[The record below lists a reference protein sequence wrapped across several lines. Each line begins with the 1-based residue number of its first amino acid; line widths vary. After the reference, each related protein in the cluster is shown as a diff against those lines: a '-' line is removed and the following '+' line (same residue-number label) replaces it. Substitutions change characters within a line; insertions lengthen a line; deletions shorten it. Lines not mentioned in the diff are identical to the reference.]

1 MQNEARIPLRVP
13 FFYGWVLLG
22 VFMLGALLAS
32 GLTPT
37 FMSIMLKPLSD
48 DLGWSRTATAG
59 AISAGTLA
67 GGPVSAFIGPY
78 TDRYGA
84 RVLLPVAAVVAAV
97 GLFLMSATH
106 VIWMFYLGFVV
117 ARSVAQ
123 ACMISVLPTTTM
135 TNWFS
140 AKRGRALGLVNMAV
154 PLGSALLA
162 PVAITLMAITGTWR
176 SVFGALGLAMLVLL
190 VLPALWLMRRRPEDV
205 GLLPDGEL
213 AAGRASGGRKGGSA
227 AGADYTLQQALAT
240 PAFWLLGASQ
250 SLAILATSSIT
261 FHQVAYY
268 TDLGLGVTLASLSIT
283 VFGVAGA
290 ASNAIWGFLSEKVS
304 ERELAIGVLLLAAV
318 TAVLLLL
325 VNSAFMALFVSFLL
339 GLAGRGAGG
348 ALFSVLIARY
358 YGRSA
363 IGAISGALTPFQVGA
378 LGVGPLVASV
388 TFDLTGSYELVFKCF
403 VAVFVASAA
412 LVYLAR
418 PPRRLMP
425 AA

>member
-1 MQNEARIPLRVP
+1 
-13 FFYGWVLLG
+13 
-22 VFMLGALLAS
+22 
-32 GLTPT
+32 LTPT
-37 FMSIMLKPLSD
+37 FMYIMLKPLSD

-67 GGPVSAFIGPY
+67 GGPVSALIGPY
-78 TDRYGA
+78 ADRYGA
-84 RVLLPVAAVVAAV
+84 RVLLPIAAVVVSV
-97 GLFLMSATH
+97 GLFVMSATQ
-106 VIWMFYLGFVV
+106 VIWLFYLGFVV

-123 ACMISVLPTTTM
+123 GCMISVLPTTTM

-140 AKRGRALGLVNMAV
+140 AKRGRALGLVNMAS
-154 PLGSALLA
+154 PLGSAVLA
-162 PVAITLMAITGTWR
+162 PVAITLMAVTGTWR

-190 VLPALWLMRRRPEDV
+190 TLPALWLMRRRPEDV
-205 GLLPDGEL
+205 GLLPDGER
-213 AAGRASGGRKGGSA
+213 AAEGATSGRRNGTGG
-227 AGADYTLQQALAT
+227 GADYTLQQALAT
-240 PAFWLLGASQ
+240 PAFWFLGASQ

-304 ERELAIGVLLLAAV
+304 ERELAIGVLLLGAA
-318 TAVLLLL
+318 TTVLLLL
-325 VNSAFMALFVSFLL
+325 VNRAFLALFVSLLL

-363 IGAISGALTPFQVGA
+363 IGAIAGALTPFQVGA
-378 LGVGPLVASV
+378 LGVGPLVASL
-388 TFDLTGSYELVFKCF
+388 TFDLTGSYDLVFKFF

-418 PPRRLMP
+418 QPQRLP
-425 AA
+425 AVV